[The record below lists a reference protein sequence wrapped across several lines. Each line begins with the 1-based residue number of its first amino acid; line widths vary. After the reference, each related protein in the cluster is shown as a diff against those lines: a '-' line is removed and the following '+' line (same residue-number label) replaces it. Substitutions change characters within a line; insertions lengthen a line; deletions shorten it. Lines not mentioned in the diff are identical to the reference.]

1 MQIKKTFTGLI
12 DKLDRVGHMA
22 VWAVFSVVLLL
33 LVAPLNPMLIAS
45 YFWVLCKLSAAA
57 ALGYG
62 FDWAAFRGQAPADA
76 LEPLEKTMYSGRRA
90 TIIAATIIGAGLIG

>member
-1 MQIKKTFTGLI
+1 MQIKKTFTALI

-22 VWAVFSVVLLL
+22 VWAAFSVVLLVV
-33 LVAPLNPMLIAS
+33 VAPLNPMLVPS

-62 FDWAAFRGQAPADA
+62 FDWAAFRGLDPSGAA
-76 LEPLEKTMYSGRRA
+76 ESIEKSMYAARRA
-90 TIIAATIIGAGLIG
+90 TIMAATIIGAGLIG